1 MKAIQQARGHASSSR
16 VEAALGA
23 LVRELF
29 RRWPALVG
37 FSVEEDGELFL
48 SDVALCPW
56 LEEQQQVRLPA
67 EIAVALFEFLD
78 CEPAARALLGGRT
91 FARTLH

>member
-1 MKAIQQARGHASSSR
+1 MVA
-16 VEAALGA
+16 
-23 LVRELF
+23 ELF

-48 SDVALCPW
+48 SDVALYPW
-56 LEEQQQVRLPA
+56 LEEKQQASLPA
-67 EIAVALFEFLD
+67 EIAVALFELLD